1 MLMMEQQLHQTMMEQ
16 QEQLDESESD
26 ARKKGDQ
33 DLYRSVAKK
42 EVRGEITKIYLGD
55 RTEEEEEEEIRS
67 LIETVK
73 HHTSTLMMR
82 SNTIMMIGLI
92 LLGAALFAFSRKNH
106 NHNRGNRSRRT
117 RLRRPRDWDA
127 L

>member
-1 MLMMEQQLHQTMMEQ
+1 MLMMEEQLHQTMIEQ
-16 QEQLDESESD
+16 DEQLKESESD

-33 DLYRSVAKK
+33 DLYRNVAKK
-42 EVRGEITKIYLGD
+42 EVRGEITKVYLGG

>member
-1 MLMMEQQLHQTMMEQ
+1 MLMMEEQLHQTMIEQ
-16 QEQLDESESD
+16 DEQLKESESD

-33 DLYRSVAKK
+33 DFYRNVAKK